1 MLMEFHMSTSRK
13 AEASIE
19 FMVFFGIILLFF
31 VFFLGI
37 VGVDNNDISES
48 SVYANAESILNTVVN
63 EINTAS
69 RVQGYYR
76 VFSIPDK
83 LSSGELYAV
92 NYSTAFRTVI
102 VEWDKNATT
111 GIRKSVV
118 GNMITN
124 NVTGS
129 VHAGS
134 NRIENNDGRVSINE
148 G

>member
-1 MLMEFHMSTSRK
+1 MSTSRK

-31 VFFLGI
+31 VFFLEI
-37 VGVDNNDISES
+37 VGTNNKDISDS
-48 SVYANAESILNTVVN
+48 TVYANAADVLNTVVN

-76 VFSIPDK
+76 EFMLPSK
-83 LSSGELYAV
+83 LSGGESYSV
-92 NYSTAFRTVI
+92 TYSTAFRTVSI
-102 VEWDKNATT
+102 EWGDK
-111 GIRKSVV
+111 KSVV
-118 GNMITN
+118 SNIITN

-129 VHAGS
+129 IAAGY
-134 NRIENNDGRVSINE
+134 NRVENNGWGVSINE